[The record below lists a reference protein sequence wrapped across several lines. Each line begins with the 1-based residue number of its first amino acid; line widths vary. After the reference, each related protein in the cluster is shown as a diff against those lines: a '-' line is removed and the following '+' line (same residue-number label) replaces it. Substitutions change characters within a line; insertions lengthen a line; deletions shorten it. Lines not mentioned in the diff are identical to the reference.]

1 VLSEHEAPEAR
12 FATDHTPSSPQ
23 RDGTAGERSPLPAG
37 RPGDPIING
46 ADGDVVVD
54 IPHLTVDELTVELA
68 PTAVVEQIKVTAK
81 GLDLGL
87 FLKVDL
93 EQLVSRETGGHE
105 RPEDTDERRRL
116 EGGPSGDEH
125 QEDEGDEGHE
135 GQSRVR
141 SAGHR
146 AVEIAKEGGKAASL
160 TAAGVAGGALLEST
174 LQPSRKL
181 PGLLRRRRSGPAGV
195 IDRVRE
201 HLP

>member
-23 RDGTAGERSPLPAG
+23 RDGTAGQRSPLPAG
-37 RPGDPIING
+37 RPGEPIING

-87 FLKVDL
+87 FLKADL
-93 EQLVSRETGGHE
+93 EQLISPQTGGHE
-105 RPEDTDERRRL
+105 RPQDTDDRPRL
-116 EGGPSGDEH
+116 QAGASGDEH
-125 QEDEGDEGHE
+125 QDDEGE
-135 GQSRVR
+135 SRVR

-146 AVEIAKEGGKAASL
+146 AVKIAKEGGKAASL

>member
-12 FATDHTPSSPQ
+12 FATDREPSSPQ
-23 RDGTAGERSPLPAG
+23 RDGAAGEQPPVPPG
-37 RPGDPIING
+37 RPGEPIING

-68 PTAVVEQIKVTAK
+68 PTAVVEQVKVTAK

-87 FLKVDL
+87 FLKADL
-93 EQLVSRETGGHE
+93 EQLVSPGSGGGE
-105 RPEDTDERRRL
+105 RPRDTDDRPRL
-116 EGGPSGDEH
+116 EAGASGDE
-125 QEDEGDEGHE
+125 QPDDGGE
-135 GQSRVR
+135 SPVR
-141 SAGHR
+141 SAGRR
-146 AVEIAKEGGKAASL
+146 AVKIAKEGGKAASL

-174 LQPSRKL
+174 LHPSRKL
-181 PGLLRRRRSGPAGV
+181 PGLLRRRRSGLAGV